1 MCATASHGPIPCGT
15 GQRFAPAACCILYRM
30 ATRATEVLMTADEFD
45 RLPQPPEG
53 GKLELVDG
61 EVIQMMTVSPEHG
74 ELQVSISTQLDAF
87 ARQHRLGKVYVETGF
102 RLGRGR
108 GMTDVR
114 GPDVSF
120 VRAEKLPPRA
130 ERRSGSFRFA
140 PDLAVEVIS
149 PEDLDTDVAKKVED
163 YLAAGTARVWVVRPD
178 TQTITV
184 HRPAGEAHVYHQ
196 ADTLGSDDAS
206 FDAAGFE
213 LNVGGLFDDALE
225 G

>member
-1 MCATASHGPIPCGT
+1 
-15 GQRFAPAACCILYRM
+15 M
-30 ATRATEVLMTADEFD
+30 ATRAAEVLITPDDFD
-45 RLPQPPEG
+45 RLPKPPEG

-61 EVIQMMTVSPEHG
+61 KVIQMMTVSPEHG

-87 ARQHRLGKVYVETGF
+87 VRQRRLGKVFVETGF

-108 GMTDVR
+108 GMADVR
-114 GPDVSF
+114 GPDVSH
-120 VRAEKLPPRA
+120 VRADKLPPR
-130 ERRSGSFRFA
+130 EQRRSGSLHFA

-178 TQTITV
+178 TRTVTV
-184 HRPAGEAHVYHQ
+184 HRPGGEAHVYHET
-196 ADTLGSDDAS
+196 DILGSDDAG

-225 G
+225 N